1 MLVGATS
8 GLCHGA
14 TFVSFLIMFG
24 TSIDEF
30 VDYTVCRQNLINCS
44 ESEAADDLIDK
55 INYPIIVYFCV
66 LGILA
71 QGFAWLQITL
81 FQFSSER
88 QVRKIRRLFFHA
100 VLRQEISWFDVH
112 SSGELSSRLNKY
124 VQHVTILLCVCVVVT
139 WRKYH
144 LE

>member
-1 MLVGATS
+1 MMLVGAIS

-14 TFVSFLIMFG
+14 SFVLFLVVFG

-30 VDYTVCRQNLINCS
+30 AEYTACRENLTVNCS
-44 ESEAADDLIDK
+44 ESEAADDLIDT
-55 INYPIIVYFCV
+55 INYPIIVYYSG

-71 QGFAWLQITL
+71 QGFAWLQVTL

-88 QVRKIRRLFFHA
+88 QVKRIRTLFFRA

-112 SSGELSSRLNKY
+112 SSGELGSRLNKF
-124 VQHVTILLCVCVVVT
+124 VL
-139 WRKYH
+139 
-144 LE
+144 